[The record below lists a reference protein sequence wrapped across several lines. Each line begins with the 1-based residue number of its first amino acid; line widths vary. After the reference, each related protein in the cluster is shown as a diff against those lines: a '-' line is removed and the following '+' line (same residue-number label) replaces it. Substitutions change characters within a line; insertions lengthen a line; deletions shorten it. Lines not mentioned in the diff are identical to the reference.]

1 MFCFLL
7 FCVRIY
13 GMRRVRN
20 PISPNEIALMGLF
33 ASFGFGL
40 VVDKLKRD
48 KSETLTRKMFQKLRD
63 KGLEEKFEDVEI
75 EKDGMLFRDIKDYG
89 FSDPRL
95 DKKKIA
101 FILLLDKQGGVY
113 LRKNTKSGR
122 MYVDGYEL
130 PEAMITGKLAM
141 SF

>member
-1 MFCFLL
+1 
-7 FCVRIY
+7 
-13 GMRRVRN
+13 MRRVRN

-48 KSETLTRKMFQKLRD
+48 KSDDLTKKMIKKLRE

-75 EKDGMLFRDIKDYG
+75 EKDGMLIRDIRDYG
-89 FSDPRL
+89 FNDPRL
-95 DKKKIA
+95 DQKKIA
-101 FILLLDKQGGVY
+101 FILLLDKHGGVY
-113 LRKNTKSGR
+113 LRKNPKSGR

-130 PEAMITGKLAM
+130 PETMMTGNLAM
-141 SF
+141 SY